1 MTKQKLTLS
10 LDSDVIDK
18 LKAGAERAGVSASAL
33 ITIMLNER
41 LEGVRQNQNDLDVLE
56 RIESHEME
64 IEEIWKVLNLD
75 RPAKVKQMAGN
86 YALIKHK
93 DDL

>member
-18 LKAGAERAGVSASAL
+18 LKAEAERAGVSASAL
-33 ITIMLNER
+33 I
-41 LEGVRQNQNDLDVLE
+41 
-56 RIESHEME
+56 IESHEME